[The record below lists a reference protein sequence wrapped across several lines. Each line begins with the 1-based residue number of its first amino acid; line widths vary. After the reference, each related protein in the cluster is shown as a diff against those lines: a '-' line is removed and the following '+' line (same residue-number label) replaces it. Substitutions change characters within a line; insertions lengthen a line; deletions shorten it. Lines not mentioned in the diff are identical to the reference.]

1 MSPMQTVLLLLKE
14 YNFFEELDV
23 LLACLHLDSTFQPNL
38 MSNSK
43 KRTPVASGNF
53 FCEYKTL

>member
-1 MSPMQTVLLLLKE
+1 MSPMETVLLLLKE

-43 KRTPVASGNF
+43 KRTPIASGNF
-53 FCEYKTL
+53 FS